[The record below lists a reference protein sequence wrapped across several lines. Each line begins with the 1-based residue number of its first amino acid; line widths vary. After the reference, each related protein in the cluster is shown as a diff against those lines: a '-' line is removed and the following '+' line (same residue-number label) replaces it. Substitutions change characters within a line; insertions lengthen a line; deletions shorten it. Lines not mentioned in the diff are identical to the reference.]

1 MSTTVNREA
10 IRAAELMRVYG
21 GSFAK
26 AIGSAYLCADPGHK
40 LILEQALHHLFS
52 QYSANSRW
60 ASEHRE
66 QQEACL

>member
-10 IRAAELMRVYG
+10 LRAAELMRTYG

-26 AIGSAYLCADPGHK
+26 CIGAAYLCADPGHK
-40 LILEQALHHLFS
+40 LILEQAFAHLFRE
-52 QYSANSRW
+52 YNANSRW

-66 QQEACL
+66 QQGAVA